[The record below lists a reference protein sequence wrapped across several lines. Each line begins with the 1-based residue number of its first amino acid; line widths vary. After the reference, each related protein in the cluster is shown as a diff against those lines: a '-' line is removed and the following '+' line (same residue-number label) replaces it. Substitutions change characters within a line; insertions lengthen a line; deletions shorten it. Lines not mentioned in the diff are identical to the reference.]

1 MHLVIA
7 IQGERG
13 SFSDAAARRLVRSE
27 MQLSTCRTF
36 DEVFERLRSGE
47 AHAAVVPIEN
57 SLAGSVLR
65 TYELMADADV
75 RISGETLLPIAMNL
89 IGRPGSRLGKIRKVH
104 SHPVALAQCHRFL
117 SSHPSIEAVAAYDT
131 AGSVKM
137 VMESEADD
145 VAAIAGETAAALYGG
160 EILAS
165 AIQDHQDNFTRFLLI
180 APSGRAIDGPTPGA
194 AGMKTTLRF
203 CTPNMPG
210 ALFRALA
217 TFALRDIN
225 LTKLESRPIAG
236 RPWEY
241 TFYVDVNGAEDDE
254 KVANALR
261 HLREM
266 CETVVILGSYPVP
279 SADDRSEMQ

>member
-1 MHLVIA
+1 
-7 IQGERG
+7 
-13 SFSDAAARRLVRSE
+13 

-117 SSHPSIEAVAAYDT
+117 SSHPSIEAVAAYDI
-131 AGSVKM
+131 
-137 VMESEADD
+137 
-145 VAAIAGETAAALYGG
+145 AAIAGETAAALYGG

-279 SADDRSEMQ
+279 STDDRSEMQ